1 MLADDAGSFPLA
13 DIEGVL
19 FTIGGGV
26 NEGGAYSG
34 NRIRP
39 GGLPLVQGPNRFR
52 ESISMTGIINEAF
65 KNDENRNEGENEEG
79 PHKVTAFEKE
89 VF

>member
-1 MLADDAGSFPLA
+1 
-13 DIEGVL
+13 
-19 FTIGGGV
+19 
-26 NEGGAYSG
+26 
-34 NRIRP
+34 
-39 GGLPLVQGPNRFR
+39 
-52 ESISMTGIINEAF
+52 MTGIINEAF

>member
-1 MLADDAGSFPLA
+1 MK
-13 DIEGVL
+13 
-19 FTIGGGV
+19 
-26 NEGGAYSG
+26 
-34 NRIRP
+34 R
-39 GGLPLVQGPNRFR
+39 
-52 ESISMTGIINEAF
+52 IINEPF

>member
-1 MLADDAGSFPLA
+1 MLADDAGRFTLA

-19 FTIGGGV
+19 FTIGGGLD
-26 NEGGAYSG
+26 EDGAYSG
-34 NRIRP
+34 NRIRL

-52 ESISMTGIINEAF
+52 ESISMKGIINEAF

-79 PHKVTAFEKE
+79 PHKVTAFKKE

>member
-1 MLADDAGSFPLA
+1 M
-13 DIEGVL
+13 
-19 FTIGGGV
+19 
-26 NEGGAYSG
+26 
-34 NRIRP
+34 
-39 GGLPLVQGPNRFR
+39 QGPYRFR
-52 ESISMTGIINEAF
+52 KSISMKRIINEPF